1 MNIGTY
7 VFLVIFIIFIIIAL
21 TNIIINIDFKI
32 TANKAKQLT
41 IKAKEKTVKKER
53 KRVKNKIEKAISM
66 GSFSIVINNLDKENY
81 KYFKNLGFKI
91 DCNKTFPYT
100 YISWKD

>member
-41 IKAKEKTVKKER
+41 IKAKEKT
-53 KRVKNKIEKAISM
+53 VKNKIEKAISM